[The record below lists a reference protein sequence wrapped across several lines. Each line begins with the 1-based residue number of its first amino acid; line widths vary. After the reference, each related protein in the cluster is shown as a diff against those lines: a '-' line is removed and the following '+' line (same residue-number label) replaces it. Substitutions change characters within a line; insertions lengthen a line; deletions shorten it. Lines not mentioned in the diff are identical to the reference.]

1 MSTHFGNSRLSIL
14 LGSFGLGELVAYGH
28 SLQAWRAGSLED
40 TWSERMRCRGG
51 RQARRGGEA
60 GARTLLYP
68 QVSGIKGVGNEAG
81 GMGRLPLLCSANR
94 RGESQGGNTQT
105 PLVGAVL

>member
-1 MSTHFGNSRLSIL
+1 MSTRFGNSRLSIL

-28 SLQAWRAGSLED
+28 SLQAWRASGLED

-60 GARTLLYP
+60 GARP
-68 QVSGIKGVGNEAG
+68 RVSGIKGVENEAG
-81 GMGRLPLLCSANR
+81 DMGRLPLLCSANR
-94 RGESQGGNTQT
+94 RGESQGRNTQT
-105 PLVGAVL
+105 PLVDAVL